1 MMAGFIDVTNWSD
14 QAVKR
19 LGQRDDDDFSI
30 SQYNPRA
37 MRKPNKPKY
46 VVPTYNYDTDIVF
59 AAAVQANQVNNGYYK
74 TISVD
79 GTITKTNRQLVDQY
93 LADPVQIK
101 QESRDKAV
109 LVRKYFNA
117 LTFKIL
123 QGKHL
128 SDFSKS
134 SMEIASRNII
144 TSNFEI
150 AVICSLP
157 ASYEK
162 SVKRDNIER
171 RIYFATGGYLCKV
184 GDKVSVDVE
193 ILKHFYS
200 VKWDTNYVTGI
211 TSDDKVLFFAYNR
224 EVNIGDCVKIEG
236 TVKAHR
242 DNSTQLNRVKVIK

>member
-1 MMAGFIDVTNWSD
+1 MAGFIDVTNWSD

-37 MRKPNKPKY
+37 MRKTHKPKY
-46 VVPTYNYDTDIVF
+46 VAPTYNYDTDIVF

-117 LTFKIL
+117 LTFKVL
-123 QGKHL
+123 QGKTL
-128 SDFSKS
+128 SEFGKEA
-134 SMEIASRNII
+134 MKIANLDKI

-157 ASYEK
+157 GSYEK
-162 SVKRDNIER
+162 SVKRDDIER
-171 RIYFATGGYLCKV
+171 RINFATGGYLGNV
-184 GDKVSVDVE
+184 GDKVSVNIE
-193 ILKHFYS
+193 ILKEVYS
-200 VKWDTNYVTGI
+200 AKWDTNYVTGI
-211 TSDDKVLFFAYNR
+211 TSDDKVLFFAYSK
-224 EVNIGDCVKIEG
+224 EVNIGDCVTIEG

-242 DNSTQLNRVKVIK
+242 DNSTQLNRVKIV